1 MSTSKNKGE
10 GQLIYSELI
19 AATANNAVTVAW
31 SPNVAIVMIICNAV
45 AFAIGKAVIQKP
57 NVGPAPNTFLG
68 MSLAAL
74 IGSTCL
80 GHIIGTG
87 VILGLANVGAL

>member
-1 MSTSKNKGE
+1 LFTSP
-10 GQLIYSELI
+10 LFAVAVR
-19 AATANNAVTVAW
+19 AADW
-31 SPNVAIVMIICNAV
+31 SPKVAAIMLVCNVL
-45 AFAIGKAVIQKP
+45 AFAFGRATIKKQ

-74 IGSTCL
+74 IGSTCF

-87 VILGLANVGAL
+87 VIMGLTNMGVL